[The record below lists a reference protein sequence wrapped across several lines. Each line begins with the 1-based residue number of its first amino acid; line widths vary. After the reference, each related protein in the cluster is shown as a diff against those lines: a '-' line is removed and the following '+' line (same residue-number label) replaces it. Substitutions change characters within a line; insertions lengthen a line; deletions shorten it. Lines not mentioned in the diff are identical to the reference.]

1 MPQTWLEFRTTDV
14 SAATTFLTA
23 TFGWTYVTVQLAGN
37 KLYYKFKDSNNV
49 FRAGLVLD
57 QQVRVIGYIWVD
69 EPDAIVTNALQN
81 GGTVVAQGTG
91 HPVLGTWAIL
101 DGPNTAPFG
110 VMNGNP

>member
-1 MPQTWLEFRTTDV
+1 
-14 SAATTFLTA
+14 
-23 TFGWTYVTVQLAGN
+23 
-37 KLYYKFKDSNNV
+37 
-49 FRAGLVLD
+49 
-57 QQVRVIGYIWVD
+57 
-69 EPDAIVTNALQN
+69 VTNALQN